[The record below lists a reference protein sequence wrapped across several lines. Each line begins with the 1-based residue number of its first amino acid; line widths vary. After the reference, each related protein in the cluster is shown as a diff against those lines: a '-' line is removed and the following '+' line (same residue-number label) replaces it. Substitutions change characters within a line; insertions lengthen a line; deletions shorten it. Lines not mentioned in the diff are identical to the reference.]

1 MQWGC
6 LWEIWL
12 IKVTAINIK
21 KLGSNK
27 VKIRKGVSAITF
39 SRSIWELW
47 RLDDTYTT
55 PSGKVTT
62 LVRPSIMC
70 WEERTQKRSMV
81 SFPKRETPLFSGW
94 LLLSRR
100 LLNMAMEEEEDA
112 NEDTNTTTTTD
123 AATDGGYQ

>member
-1 MQWGC
+1 
-6 LWEIWL
+6 
-12 IKVTAINIK
+12 
-21 KLGSNK
+21 
-27 VKIRKGVSAITF
+27 
-39 SRSIWELW
+39 
-47 RLDDTYTT
+47 
-55 PSGKVTT
+55 
-62 LVRPSIMC
+62 MC

-100 LLNMAMEEEEDA
+100 LLNMAMEEEDA